1 MEMEVHVANPKA
13 FGGASLVREP
23 TSDGDRHAC
32 GAEAFHTRAL
42 LLNRLDAGRRSDVPS
57 SDRETAAGL
66 FVSAQA
72 SAAESRRET
81 RVTS

>member
-1 MEMEVHVANPKA
+1 MEMEVQVANPKA
-13 FGGASLVREP
+13 LEGASLGPRA
-23 TSDGDRHAC
+23 DFGRGRHAC

-66 FVSAQA
+66 FVSPQA